1 MNSLQKLLEWLANL
15 VELLGMAW
23 PFLLQGA
30 MYTVLFAAVSMVLG
44 LVLGFSV
51 AVVRVTKVPL
61 VSQIAAVYV
70 SAFRGT
76 PLLVQIF
83 VLYYGLP
90 SVGIEF
96 TPVTAG
102 ILALTLNVAAYLSES
117 MRGAILGIDKGQWE
131 AGLSVGLT
139 WGQTLWNII
148 TPQALRLAVPSL
160 SNSLISLIKDTSLI
174 SVITVTGFDA
184 GDQGGH
190 RRDLPATAAVPGR
203 RRDLLAALGTLRAR
217 AEGPGKPPDRAA
229 AALSAQPPA
238 SRPAR
243 QTAARSSSSSLKT
256 STPMRLRAAAVT
268 PSPATR
274 LPLKRP
280 S

>member
-44 LVLGFSV
+44 LILGFSV
-51 AVVRVTKVPL
+51 AVVRVTKVPV

-117 MRGAILGIDKGQWE
+117 MCGAILGIDKGQWE

-174 SVITVTGFDA
+174 SVITVTELMLATKEVIAETF
-184 GDQGGH
+184 QP
-190 RRDLPATAAVPGR
+190 LP
-203 RRDLLAALGTLRAR
+203 LYLAAAGIYWL
-217 AEGPGKPPDRAA
+217 
-229 AALSAQPPA
+229 LSALFERVQKA
-238 SRPAR
+238 LENRL
-243 QTAARSSSSSLKT
+243 TA
-256 STPMRLRAAAVT
+256 PLR
-268 PSPATR
+268 R
-274 LPLKRP
+274 
-280 S
+280 

>member
-44 LVLGFSV
+44 LILGFSV
-51 AVVRVTKVPL
+51 AVVRVTKVPV

-174 SVITVTGFDA
+174 SVITVITVTELMLATKEVIAETF
-184 GDQGGH
+184 QP
-190 RRDLPATAAVPGR
+190 LP
-203 RRDLLAALGTLRAR
+203 LYLAAAGIYWL
-217 AEGPGKPPDRAA
+217 
-229 AALSAQPPA
+229 LSALFERVQKA
-238 SRPAR
+238 LENRL
-243 QTAARSSSSSLKT
+243 TA
-256 STPMRLRAAAVT
+256 PLR
-268 PSPATR
+268 R
-274 LPLKRP
+274 
-280 S
+280 

>member
-44 LVLGFSV
+44 LTLGFSV
-51 AVVRVTKVPL
+51 AVVRVTKVPV

-174 SVITVTGFDA
+174 SVITVTELMLATKEVVAETF
-184 GDQGGH
+184 QP
-190 RRDLPATAAVPGR
+190 LP
-203 RRDLLAALGTLRAR
+203 LYLAAAGIYWL
-217 AEGPGKPPDRAA
+217 
-229 AALSAQPPA
+229 LSALFERVQKA
-238 SRPAR
+238 LENRL
-243 QTAARSSSSSLKT
+243 TA
-256 STPMRLRAAAVT
+256 PLR
-268 PSPATR
+268 R
-274 LPLKRP
+274 
-280 S
+280 

>member
-44 LVLGFSV
+44 LILGFSV
-51 AVVRVTKVPL
+51 AVVRVTKVPV

-83 VLYYGLP
+83 VLYHGLP

-102 ILALTLNVAAYLSES
+102 ILALTLNVATYLSES

-174 SVITVTGFDA
+174 SVITVTELMLATKEVIAETF
-184 GDQGGH
+184 QP
-190 RRDLPATAAVPGR
+190 LP
-203 RRDLLAALGTLRAR
+203 LYLAAAGIYWL
-217 AEGPGKPPDRAA
+217 
-229 AALSAQPPA
+229 LSALFERVQKA
-238 SRPAR
+238 LENRL
-243 QTAARSSSSSLKT
+243 TA
-256 STPMRLRAAAVT
+256 PLR
-268 PSPATR
+268 R
-274 LPLKRP
+274 
-280 S
+280 

>member
-30 MYTVLFAAVSMVLG
+30 MYTVPFAAVSMVLG
-44 LVLGFSV
+44 LILGFSV
-51 AVVRVTKVPL
+51 AVVRVTKVPV

-174 SVITVTGFDA
+174 SVITVTELMLATKEVIAETF
-184 GDQGGH
+184 QP
-190 RRDLPATAAVPGR
+190 LP
-203 RRDLLAALGTLRAR
+203 LYLAAAGIYWL
-217 AEGPGKPPDRAA
+217 
-229 AALSAQPPA
+229 LSALFERVQKA
-238 SRPAR
+238 LENRL
-243 QTAARSSSSSLKT
+243 TA
-256 STPMRLRAAAVT
+256 PLR
-268 PSPATR
+268 R
-274 LPLKRP
+274 
-280 S
+280 

>member
-44 LVLGFSV
+44 LILGFSV
-51 AVVRVTKVPL
+51 AVVRVTKVPV

-174 SVITVTGFDA
+174 SVITVTELMLATKEVIAETF
-184 GDQGGH
+184 QP
-190 RRDLPATAAVPGR
+190 LPLYLAAVGIYW
-203 RRDLLAALGTLRAR
+203 L
-217 AEGPGKPPDRAA
+217 
-229 AALSAQPPA
+229 LSALFERVQKA
-238 SRPAR
+238 LENRL
-243 QTAARSSSSSLKT
+243 TA
-256 STPMRLRAAAVT
+256 PLR
-268 PSPATR
+268 R
-274 LPLKRP
+274 
-280 S
+280 